1 MSRLAGRNKTEAA
14 RKAPKANAF
23 ADAPAA
29 IAKRFGVTAKALR
42 VYERMGLISPART
55 ASGWRAYAQSDVE
68 RLAAIVALKQLG
80 LPLKRIAALLCG
92 DADLSTALA
101 LQEAA
106 LVEAKTTTDEA
117 LSLVRAARRK
127 LSSREVLST
136 DELANLIRRS
146 KMTDFKWT
154 PKMEELAQKHYTK
167 EQLASLRARPFTA
180 DDQARVSAAWDKIY
194 ADLAQLGEGAD
205 PASPVAL
212 DIGRRA
218 HALIMEFT
226 QGDAAMW
233 KSVTAMKTDM
243 MKDPALTQQMGGT
256 KLGFDLMG
264 KIFAELKNR
273 GEIASN

>member
-1 MSRLAGRNKTEAA
+1 MTRLTDDANRA
-14 RKAPKANAF
+14 RKAPKPNAF

-42 VYERMGLISPART
+42 VYERMGLIRPART

-80 LPLKRIAALLCG
+80 LPLKRIAALIAG
-92 DADLSTALA
+92 DADLSAALA

-106 LVEAKTTTDEA
+106 LVETKAATDEA
-117 LSLVRAARRK
+117 LALVRAARRK
-127 LSSREVLST
+127 LAEREVLST

-154 PKMEELAQKHYTK
+154 PKMEELAQKHYTP
-167 EQLASLRARPFTA
+167 EQLAGLKARDFTPA
-180 DDQARVSAAWDKIY
+180 DQARVSAAWDEVY
-194 ADLAQLGEGAD
+194 ADLAKLGPDAD
-205 PASPVAL
+205 PASPAAL
-212 DIGRRA
+212 AVGRRA

-226 QGDAAMW
+226 QGDPALW
-233 KSVTAMKTDM
+233 KSVTGMKKDV
-243 MKDPALTQQMGGT
+243 MKDPALAEQTYGP
-256 KLGFDLMG
+256 KPAFDLMG

-273 GEIASN
+273 GEIATN